1 MRTNQFQ
8 KIADEQLAHC
18 AELLR
23 SKGEEYSKET
33 DRLRSF
39 KKAGALQNETQK
51 QALFGMLA
59 KHLVSV
65 SDMCE
70 SKQVEPYDRWIEKI
84 SDSINYFVLL
94 RAIVEEEHAGNE

>member
-1 MRTNQFQ
+1 MRVDQFQ

-18 AELLR
+18 AKLLR

-33 DRLRSF
+33 DRLSTF
-39 KKAGALQNETQK
+39 KKAGVLQNETPK

-65 SDMCE
+65 ADMCE
-70 SKQVEPYDRWIEKI
+70 STQVEPYDRWIEKI

-94 RAIVEEEHAGNE
+94 RAIVEEERADNE